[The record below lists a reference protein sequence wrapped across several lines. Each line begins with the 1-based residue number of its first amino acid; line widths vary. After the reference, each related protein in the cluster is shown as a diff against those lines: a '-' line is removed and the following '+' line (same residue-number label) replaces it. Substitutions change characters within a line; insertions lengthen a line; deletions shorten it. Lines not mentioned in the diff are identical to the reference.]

1 MREVAAGSRSRATS
15 MSRRS
20 ERFAPESHPTSERRG
35 MRVSI
40 GPACAEAPTPTPETD
55 LTRRR
60 LKLTFPEQLIQEPIV
75 YTLGKRFDVV
85 TNIRRADVRETTG
98 WIVMEVSG
106 TEQRLDEAR
115 RHLEGLGVRVDDL
128 EAYLE

>member
-1 MREVAAGSRSRATS
+1 MPPSSGGA
-15 MSRRS
+15 
-20 ERFAPESHPTSERRG
+20 
-35 MRVSI
+35 RVQ
-40 GPACAEAPTPTPETD
+40 
-55 LTRRR
+55 RQR
-60 LKLTFPEQLIQEPIV
+60 LKLTFPEPLIREPVI

-85 TNIRRADVRETTG
+85 TNIRRADIRETTG
-98 WIVMEVSG
+98 WVIMEVTG

>member
-1 MREVAAGSRSRATS
+1 VAWGLVYDPLP
-15 MSRRS
+15 RR
-20 ERFAPESHPTSERRG
+20 RPLA
-35 MRVSI
+35 
-40 GPACAEAPTPTPETD
+40 
-55 LTRRR
+55 RRR

-98 WIVMEVSG
+98 WIVMEVTG

>member
-40 GPACAEAPTPTPETD
+40 GRPRRGAPRRRTD

-98 WIVMEVSG
+98 WIVMEVTG

>member
-1 MREVAAGSRSRATS
+1 M
-15 MSRRS
+15 
-20 ERFAPESHPTSERRG
+20 
-35 MRVSI
+35 
-40 GPACAEAPTPTPETD
+40 
-55 LTRRR
+55 
-60 LKLTFPEQLIQEPIV
+60 
-75 YTLGKRFDVV
+75 V

>member
-1 MREVAAGSRSRATS
+1 MA
-15 MSRRS
+15 
-20 ERFAPESHPTSERRG
+20 
-35 MRVSI
+35 SI
-40 GPACAEAPTPTPETD
+40 GPPCEEAPA

-98 WIVMEVSG
+98 WIVMEVTG

-115 RHLEGLGVRVDDL
+115 RHLESLGVRVDDL